1 MILVD
6 KANNIENGKVVLADI
21 ATFAGKRIDA
31 VSVLATGTFT
41 GTPKLVMSI
50 DGTNFVPLYDDNGDQ
65 VELTADIPVHLRS
78 ANVWVKV
85 DLTGVVSSDLKVEI
99 A

>member
-1 MILVD
+1 MGRDGSRVARPRSASSRLR
-6 KANNIENGKVVLADI
+6 GAD
-21 ATFAGKRIDA
+21 GW
-31 VSVLATGTFT
+31 
-41 GTPKLVMSI
+41 
-50 DGTNFVPLYDDNGDQ
+50 DG
-65 VELTADIPVHLRS
+65 VHLRS